1 MLHAQRGWTCLH
13 ATVAASRS
21 GRNGA
26 AVAKLLIQWGADVTC
41 QDNVRGFLSTL
52 QCGGLCVTGH
62 VLLFASQ
69 DKRTFATAVRYYA
82 RHPNAL
88 STIFELAAVA
98 NSIGAGAGAGA
109 ASLGVGVGTHA
120 RPQRAKR
127 KTHSTMQER
136 KEKRPRKATAKRR
149 WFFAGRGAPPRVARE
164 SRYRQ
169 GASGSKMQA

>member
-1 MLHAQRGWTCLH
+1 M
-13 ATVAASRS
+13 
-21 GRNGA
+21 
-26 AVAKLLIQWGADVTC
+26 
-41 QDNVRGFLSTL
+41 
-52 QCGGLCVTGH
+52 TGH

-82 RHPNAL
+82 KHPNAL

-127 KTHSTMQER
+127 KTHST
-136 KEKRPRKATAKRR
+136 
-149 WFFAGRGAPPRVARE
+149 ARE
-164 SRYRQ
+164 ERET
-169 GASGSKMQA
+169 AT